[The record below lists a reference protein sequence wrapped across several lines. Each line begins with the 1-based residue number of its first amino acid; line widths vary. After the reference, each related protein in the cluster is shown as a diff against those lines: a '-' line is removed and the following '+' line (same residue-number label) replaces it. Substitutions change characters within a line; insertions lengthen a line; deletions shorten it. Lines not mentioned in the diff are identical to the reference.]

1 MWLLRFSYLR
11 YCGYVTEEAMTEDG
25 GRSNK
30 DFILVFCSDTGIR
43 LLQDAGDIFCDGT
56 FGTVKCCP
64 PFCQI
69 VVLQA
74 KVEDKRALPAAY
86 ALLTRK
92 VRICYIRYPVFRLQQ
107 QLDKVSHCTPKSLG
121 SVECLPQE
129 GIVGL
134 HCLRAVV

>member
-1 MWLLRFSYLR
+1 
-11 YCGYVTEEAMTEDG
+11 MTEDG

-92 VRICYIRYPVFRLQQ
+92 VRICYIRYPVNGYDFAPR
-107 QLDKVSHCTPKSLG
+107 VSRVKCFVWKKCDFIL
-121 SVECLPQE
+121 SVKFYLFTY
-129 GIVGL
+129 
-134 HCLRAVV
+134 AVLV